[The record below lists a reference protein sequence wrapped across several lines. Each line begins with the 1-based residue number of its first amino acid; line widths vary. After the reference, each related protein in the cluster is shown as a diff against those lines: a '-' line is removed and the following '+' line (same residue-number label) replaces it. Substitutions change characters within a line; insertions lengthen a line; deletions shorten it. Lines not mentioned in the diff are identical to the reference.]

1 MQTKQLRGIEETYSI
16 QFTCLTFWLVYT
28 PRWVILTFGP
38 RRGIEHTPSSSF
50 RLSTCDTCC
59 LNTQLHHSA
68 VGVCSMEIWTR
79 LGGYIEGRR
88 VEVKKTFVTC
98 LSSCSG
104 HIDLLLPHHTF
115 ISSIS
120 ILISKQE
127 CIKRTQEYSKVKDL
141 FTRRQRANKVSGY
154 KAA

>member
-1 MQTKQLRGIEETYSI
+1 M
-16 QFTCLTFWLVYT
+16 TFWLVYT

-120 ILISKQE
+120 MSTNNASTTLYLQTLILTQLSAANLTITSKSHKTFHTPFLSNRISS
-127 CIKRTQEYSKVKDL
+127 IYY
-141 FTRRQRANKVSGY
+141 RQ
-154 KAA
+154 